1 MSDRRTVHTS
11 RAPDALGPYS
21 QAIVGAGLVHCS
33 GQIAIDPASGDLVQ
47 GDVTAQAEQALANL
61 RAVLEAAGSG
71 VEFVLKCNVYL
82 ADMGDFSA
90 VNEVYAR
97 TFSGDAPPARACI
110 EARLPKGAR
119 IEIDCVALA
128 R

>member
-97 TFSGDAPPARACI
+97 TFSGDALPARARI
-110 EARLPKGAR
+110 QTRMPKRA
-119 IEIDCVALA
+119 
-128 R
+128 